1 VPVEEPQGVARLPVV
16 KSGLVALAAA
26 SAVALVPAAGTSAQ
40 PRTTAPP
47 PVVSVK
53 VTITDTKITMIPKR
67 AQRGSLAQFILLNRG
82 TKAHTFKLG
91 HERRGTGSQTGFT
104 KALKPNQQS
113 VLIYFLDYRGKLP
126 YLASLPADRS
136 KPGMK
141 GTFTIF

>member
-1 VPVEEPQGVARLPVV
+1 V
-16 KSGLVALAAA
+16 KSRLLALAGACAA
-26 SAVALVPAAGTSAQ
+26 VLVPAAQSSAQ
-40 PRTTAPP
+40 PETTAPP

-53 VTITDTKITMIPKR
+53 VTITDARITMSPKR

-82 TKAHTFKLG
+82 TRPHTFKLG